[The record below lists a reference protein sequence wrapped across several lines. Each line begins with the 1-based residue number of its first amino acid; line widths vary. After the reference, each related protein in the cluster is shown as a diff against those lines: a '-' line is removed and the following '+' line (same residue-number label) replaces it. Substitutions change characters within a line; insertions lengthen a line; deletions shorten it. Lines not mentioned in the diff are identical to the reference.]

1 MSNSKMVIALMLFFA
16 MFTTTSVNAQSKDK
30 QTETFKVW
38 GNCGMCEKTIEKSLK
53 VKGISSAEWNKDTK
67 MITVFFNPKKITLPT
82 IHKKIA
88 SVGYDTA
95 LETASDDVYNNLH
108 GCCQYERKNK

>member
-1 MSNSKMVIALMLFFA
+1 MVIALMLFFP
-16 MFTTTSVNAQSKDK
+16 MFITTSVNAQSKNK

-38 GNCGMCEKTIEKSLK
+38 GNCGMCEKTIEKALK
-53 VKGISSAEWNKDTK
+53 VKGISSAEWNKDSK
-67 MITVFFNPKKITLPT
+67 MITIVFNPKIITLPT

-88 SVGYDTA
+88 SVGYDTES
-95 LETASDDVYNNLH
+95 ETANDEVYNNLH

>member
-1 MSNSKMVIALMLFFA
+1 MSNSKMVIALMLYFA
-16 MFTTTSVNAQSKDK
+16 IFTTTRLNAQSKNK

-67 MITVFFNPKKITLPT
+67 MITIVFNPKQITLPT

-88 SVGYDTA
+88 SVGYDTE
-95 LETASDDVYNNLH
+95 LETANDEVYNNLH
-108 GCCQYERKNK
+108 SCCQYERKNK

>member
-1 MSNSKMVIALMLFFA
+1 MRKSKIVITLMLFFA
-16 MFTTTSVNAQSKDK
+16 MFTSINANAQSKNT

-53 VKGISSAEWNKDTK
+53 INGVSSAEWDKETK
-67 MITVFFNPKKITLPT
+67 IITAVFNPKKVTLLA

-88 SVGYDTA
+88 SVGYDTE
-95 LETASDDVYNNLH
+95 LETASDEVYNNLH
-108 GCCQYERKNK
+108 GCCQYDRKNK

>member
-1 MSNSKMVIALMLFFA
+1 MSNSKMVIVLMLFLV
-16 MFTTTSVNAQSKDK
+16 MHTTTSVNAHSKNK

-53 VKGISSAEWNKDTK
+53 IKGISSAEWNKDSK
-67 MITVFFNPKKITLPT
+67 MISIVFNPKIITLPT

-88 SVGYDTA
+88 GVGYDTE
-95 LETASDDVYNNLH
+95 LETANDEVYNNLH
-108 GCCQYERKNK
+108 ACCQYERKNK

>member
-1 MSNSKMVIALMLFFA
+1 MVIAIMLFFA
-16 MFTTTSVNAQSKDK
+16 MITTINANAQSKSL

-53 VKGISSAEWNKDTK
+53 INGVSSADWNKETK
-67 MITVFFNPKKITLPT
+67 MITAVFNPNKITLQA

-88 SVGYDTA
+88 SVGYDTQ
-95 LETASDDVYNNLH
+95 LETASEEVYNNLH
-108 GCCQYERKNK
+108 GCCQYERKSK

>member
-1 MSNSKMVIALMLFFA
+1 MNNSKLVIAIILFVA
-16 MFTTTSVNAQSKDK
+16 MFTTINVNAQGKK
-30 QTETFKVW
+30 TQTETFKVW

-53 VKGISSAEWNKDTK
+53 TKGITSAEWNKDTK
-67 MITVFFNPKKITLPT
+67 MITVVFNPKKITLPA

-88 SVGYDTA
+88 GVGYDTE
-95 LETASDDVYNNLH
+95 LETASDEIYNNLH

>member
-1 MSNSKMVIALMLFFA
+1 MSNSKMAIALMLFFA
-16 MFTTTSVNAQSKDK
+16 MYTATSVNAQSKNK

-38 GNCGMCEKTIEKSLK
+38 GNCGMCKKTIEKSLNL
-53 VKGISSAEWNKDTK
+53 KGISSAEWNKDTK
-67 MITVFFNPKKITLPT
+67 MITIVFNPKKITLAT

-88 SVGYDTA
+88 SVGYDTE
-95 LETASDDVYNNLH
+95 LETANDEVYNKLH

>member
-1 MSNSKMVIALMLFFA
+1 MVIALTLFLA
-16 MFTTTSVNAQSKDK
+16 IFTTTTVNAQSKKK

-53 VKGISSAEWNKDTK
+53 VNGISSAEWNKDSK
-67 MITVFFNPKKITLPT
+67 IITVVFNPKIITLAT

-88 SVGYDTA
+88 SVGYDTE
-95 LETASDDVYNNLH
+95 LETANDEVYNNLH

>member
-16 MFTTTSVNAQSKDK
+16 IFTNTTLNAQSKNK

-53 VKGISSAEWNKDTK
+53 VKGISSAEWNKDSK
-67 MITVFFNPKKITLPT
+67 IITVVFNPKIITLTT

-88 SVGYDTA
+88 SVGYDTE
-95 LETASDDVYNNLH
+95 LETANDEVYKNLH

>member
-1 MSNSKMVIALMLFFA
+1 MNKLKMVIALMLFIVT
-16 MFTTTSVNAQSKDK
+16 FTNVNAQTKTK

-38 GNCGMCEKTIEKSLK
+38 GNCGMCEKTIEKALK
-53 VKGISSAEWNKDTK
+53 IKGISSAEWDKETK
-67 MITVFFNPKKITLPT
+67 MITVSFNPKKVTLAD

-88 SVGYDTA
+88 SVGYDTE
-95 LETASDDVYNNLH
+95 LETAKDEVYNKLH